1 MNKKTLLLASLLAAT
16 AIWGCGTKAP
26 TTEAPAEEEHASEKA
41 PSQEGVKLGAD
52 ALKTA
57 GVKTETVRTQGFQAG
72 LDVPG
77 AVSIPSN
84 ARAMVTPPVAGKVV
98 RLMVDVGD
106 QVARG
111 APLAEIQSGEL
122 AQASSSIASAE
133 TQAVQAEATVRQQRA
148 ALDLAR
154 GRFRTAQSNLE
165 RQRRFAQAGAFSQP
179 SLTTARNELN
189 EAQTEQ
195 ASAQSELAGARSRLD
210 RAERLSKEGLV
221 SRADLD
227 QARLDVRQGEIRL
240 DRAGQRQRLAQQT
253 FERESRIGQQG
264 LLNARE
270 IQGAEAESRSA
281 KLEADQAQVAL
292 QGAQSALLGARRA
305 ALNARE
311 SARALRGGGAGGGS
325 SITLTA
331 PIAGVVVEREAT
343 IGQAVE
349 RSSDLFDIEN
359 ASTVWVTASVP
370 QTSVSKLR
378 AGVPVRV
385 TTSAYPGQT
394 FSGTVQLVGT
404 RLDAKSRTLP
414 VQCRVENPRGLLRA
428 GLFAQV
434 QIATDGR
441 TKALSVPSSALVG
454 EEGDRAVFVDEGG
467 KFERRK
473 IRVGRKDGPFV
484 EILEGLKAGERVAT
498 EGVFVLESESKKDEL
513 KGDED

>member
-1 MNKKTLLLASLLAAT
+1 MSKKSLLVAWLLAAT
-16 AIWGCGTKAP
+16 AIWGCGPKAP
-26 TTEAPAEEEHASEKA
+26 TEAAPEEHAAEKAPAEE
-41 PSQEGVKLGAD
+41 GVKLRAD

-57 GVKTETVRTQGFQAG
+57 GVKTEAVRTQEFQAG

-106 QVARG
+106 RVVRG

-133 TQAVQAEATVRQQRA
+133 TQALEAEATVRQQQA
-148 ALDLAR
+148 ALELAR
-154 GRFRTAQSNLE
+154 GRLRTALSNLA
-165 RQRRFAQAGAFSQP
+165 RQRRFVQAGAFSQP
-179 SLTTARNELN
+179 TLTAARNELN

-195 ASAQSELAGARSRLD
+195 ASAQSELAGAKSRLD
-210 RAERLSKEGLV
+210 RAERLSKDGLV
-221 SRADLD
+221 SGADLD

-240 DRAGQRQRLAQQT
+240 ERAGQRQRLAQQT
-253 FERESRIGQQG
+253 FDRESRIGQQG

-270 IQGAEAESRSA
+270 IQTAEAETRSA

-292 QGAQSALLGARRA
+292 QGARGALLGARRA
-305 ALNARE
+305 VLNAKE
-311 SARALRGGGAGGGS
+311 ASSALRGGGAGGGS

-331 PIAGVVVEREAT
+331 PISGVVVEREAT
-343 IGQAVE
+343 LGQAVE

-359 ASTVWVTASVP
+359 ATTVWVTANVP

-385 TTSAYPGQT
+385 TTSAYPGRT
-394 FSGTVQLVGT
+394 FSGVVQLIGT

-414 VQCRVENPRGLLRA
+414 VQCRVENAQGLLRA
-428 GLFAQV
+428 GLFTQV
-434 QIATDGR
+434 HIATDGK
-441 TKALSVPSSALVG
+441 TSALSVPSSALVG
-454 EEGDRAVFVDEGG
+454 EEEARAVFVEDGG

-473 IRVGRKDGPFV
+473 VRVGRKDGGFV
-484 EILEGLKAGERVAT
+484 EILEGLKVGERIAT
-498 EGVFVLESESKKDEL
+498 QGVFVLESESKKDEL